1 MGRGVGER
9 TGLSERDS
17 NIPTLIVAHLKQNSQ
32 GIEEVDS
39 VKGRSYRQLK
49 DKEKKREKG

>member
-1 MGRGVGER
+1 MGER
-9 TGLSERDS
+9 TELSERDS